1 MIAAAFAAAVSL
13 AGTVWCAPQDL
24 GAPID
29 PPVARYV
36 LADGQGAAIL
46 RSELARELALRLRR
60 TPEGKEAL
68 DGLVDLRVI
77 DRAARDA
84 GFEPAAQQLAD
95 WLARTEKS
103 MVANGQTLDAY
114 VQRLGIGR
122 DEFMRRYGRIGV
134 MQEHLVMKGLGTSKV
149 EDVTSEL
156 IALWRRETRE
166 RLVVVTEEA
175 KLPADV
181 VATVAGEP
189 IRIDELGATLL
200 AVAGEETRQKHI
212 RRLVL
217 RDLVHRE
224 ATRLEV
230 TVTDADARA
239 EIDARRTRIE
249 KDPRFGGIDYATW
262 LQQTQ
267 GIGVE
272 EFARSPMLLAT
283 VEQRKIGEK
292 LHPDDALREELE
304 RDRAA
309 VLRRHGEKRSIA
321 AIVLRAVDTP
331 NELVP
336 RTPAQAKEQL
346 EALRAQ
352 AQKGRPF
359 ADLARIHSEDPH
371 SKPRGGA
378 LGEFPRE
385 CQDLPD
391 AVLDAAFALRLGE
404 VSAPLP
410 IQGGMAIVRVH
421 AIEPPPDD
429 GELLARLRDE
439 HSERWLAKL
448 LESAQIVV
456 Q

>member
-1 MIAAAFAAAVSL
+1 MIAAAVAAAVSL
-13 AGTVWCAPQDL
+13 AGTTWCVPQDP
-24 GAPID
+24 GSPVD

-60 TPEGKEAL
+60 SPEGKEAL

-84 GFEPAAQQLAD
+84 GLSVPAAELAS
-95 WLARTEKS
+95 WLATTEEQLKAS
-103 MVANGQTLDAY
+103 GETLDAY
-114 VQRLGIGR
+114 IARLGLSRAGFAERFGR
-122 DEFMRRYGRIGV
+122 ADILQRR
-134 MQEHLVMKGLGTSKV
+134 LVMKSLGSSNPS
-149 EDVTSEL
+149 DVTSEL
-156 IALWRRETRE
+156 VTLWRREARV
-166 RLVVVTEEA
+166 RLKVVTEETE
-175 KLPADV
+175 LPADV
-181 VATVAGEP
+181 VATIAGEA

-200 AVAGEETRQKHI
+200 AVASEETRQKHI

-224 ATRLEV
+224 AKRLEV
-230 TVTDADARA
+230 TVTEADARL
-239 EIDARRTRIE
+239 EIEARRSRIE
-249 KDPRFGGIDYATW
+249 KDPRFGGVDYANW
-262 LQQTQ
+262 LLQTQ
-267 GIGVE
+267 GISVE
-272 EFARSPMLLAT
+272 EFARSPLLLAT

-292 LHPDDALREELE
+292 LHPDDTLRADLE

-309 VLRRHGEKRSIA
+309 VLRRHGEKRAIA

-352 AQKGRPF
+352 TQKGRPF

-371 SKPRGGA
+371 SKPRGGE

-385 CQDLPD
+385 CKDLPD
-391 AVLDAAFALRLGE
+391 AVLEAAFALRLGE

-410 IQGGMAIVRVH
+410 IQGGMAIVRVD

-429 GELLARLRDE
+429 GELLARLREE
-439 HSERWLAKL
+439 HSERWLATL
-448 LESAQIVV
+448 LESAQIVM